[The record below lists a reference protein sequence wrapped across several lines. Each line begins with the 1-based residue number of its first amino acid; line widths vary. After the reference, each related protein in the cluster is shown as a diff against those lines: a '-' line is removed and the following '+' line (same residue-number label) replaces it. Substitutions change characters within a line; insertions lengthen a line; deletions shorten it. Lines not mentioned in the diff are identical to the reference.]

1 MTLTTFR
8 ASGCYVSYTHLT
20 GRYIGMDG
28 VYSSKYFDYYADCIR
43 AIPCADMDF
52 NFADYCAV
60 YHPSNGNAERF
71 VNCMIENSEKQK

>member
-1 MTLTTFR
+1 
-8 ASGCYVSYTHLT
+8 
-20 GRYIGMDG
+20 MDG

-60 YHPSNGNAERF
+60 YHPSNGNSERF
-71 VNCMIENSEKQK
+71 VNCMIENSEKQKKIIGIHARCPTWMASIFLL